1 MRPLRHIYRRPK
13 LATHL
18 QLPQFGSRLEHFDP
32 THVRPQYLWHR
43 DAAIGILVVLQNR
56 YQRTAYRQARSI
68 ERVHKF
74 IFPLSI
80 LEAGLHATRLE
91 SLTIAH

>member
-1 MRPLRHIYRRPK
+1 MRTRGEGSEPSLGRYHARCGVRHMRPLRHIYRRPK

-43 DAAIGILVVLQNR
+43 DAAVGILVVLQNR
-56 YQRTAYRQARSI
+56 YQRTAYR
-68 ERVHKF
+68 
-74 IFPLSI
+74 
-80 LEAGLHATRLE
+80 
-91 SLTIAH
+91 